1 MSDILPSAILAIGT
15 LVWLWRGTDFALHFS
30 PSFPKRQA
38 GRVPSPPRGAC
49 WCGANGSGSI
59 LTAASCTGTKSRAV
73 GSDHMARRRRE
84 FRARQRISIR
94 LSTAPPKSVGRGFP
108 RRTMR
113 HLQHLR
119 THYYRAILF
128 TFLRGLPLKH
138 GSAKSTCQQ
147 PLTTVLNLRVRNG

>member
-15 LVWLWRGTDFALHFS
+15 LVWLWRGTDFALRFS
-30 PSFPKRQA
+30 PPFPKRQA
-38 GRVPSPPRGAC
+38 GRVPSPPRGLA
-49 WCGANGSGSI
+49 GAGRMARGPSSRRQVVPAPKAVPWGRITWPGDDGSFERVSVYRSGSRPHHRR
-59 LTAASCTGTKSRAV
+59 ASEKASQGEQ
-73 GSDHMARRRRE
+73 MRR
-84 FRARQRISIR
+84 
-94 LSTAPPKSVGRGFP
+94 
-108 RRTMR
+108 
-113 HLQHLR
+113 LQHLR